1 MIEAILL
8 LQRNLQSI
16 DREIAIEDRKIVDD
30 ELSIIKA
37 KENKDILLKT
47 KQSMYAALERLQQ

>member
-8 LQRNLQSI
+8 LQRNMQSI